1 MLNDLYETKISDAR
15 WWLYDIP
22 GNAGWIIYFV
32 CMIRLLLGGGSLFAV
47 AALIPAVL
55 MLIGIVELIRERI
68 AKLDRVIPRRRL
80 LLGFGA
86 LTLGG
91 ILGTVISLIGLIM
104 TKSSLWML
112 IGAVLCGVFA
122 GLLYQGYRKVER

>member
-1 MLNDLYETKISDAR
+1 MLNDLYETRISDAR

-32 CMIRLLLGGGSLFAV
+32 CMIRLLLRGVSLFAV

-122 GLLYQGYRKVER
+122 ELLYQGYRKVER